1 MKLDVHFSKT
11 FKVVIRPS
19 SSVQSPPRSPTD
31 LLNSTD
37 PRLKKLSAVLSER
50 LRRETE
56 RTEDIIRQF
65 TRDQFLNLSALRQEA
80 ESEFVKLAQT
90 ATVAPSSHDQEM
102 SRYDIN
108 KLMSVSVVGGNLLE
122 TPPLTPDSGLM
133 SSPPEL
139 HSHNPP
145 RSSLVSSKSCEE
157 DFFDM
162 EDLFP
167 GADEESPLSDGE
179 PEEDDDDFNPR
190 GRRHEEALEATEAL
204 QNGRYVIPQPASR
217 MASDAMML
225 AKSLPIPTPAMQERM
240 RRDGPT
246 IEVSYQSINKATEEN
261 GYNVPISLQESD
273 LDIGNSIMALAK
285 SVHGSD
291 AIFGDLPRPRV
302 CLKDHTT
309 A

>member
-19 SSVQSPPRSPTD
+19 PVQSPPRSPTD

-80 ESEFVKLAQT
+80 ESEFVKLAQA
-90 ATVAPSSHDQEM
+90 ATVAPSQDQET
-102 SRYDIN
+102 SRYDWN
-108 KLMSVSVVGGNLLE
+108 NLMSVVGGNLLE

-145 RSSLVSSKSCEE
+145 RPSLVSSKSCGGQEE

-167 GADEESPLSDGE
+167 GADEESSLSDD
-179 PEEDDDDFNPR
+179 PEKEEDDDDDFNPR

-204 QNGRYVIPQPASR
+204 QGGRYAIPQASR

-246 IEVSYQSINKATEEN
+246 IEVSY
-261 GYNVPISLQESD
+261 
-273 LDIGNSIMALAK
+273 
-285 SVHGSD
+285 
-291 AIFGDLPRPRV
+291 
-302 CLKDHTT
+302 
-309 A
+309 